1 MNHSEGNS
9 PIKRRHLAVL
19 QRRHDFLLA
28 CEATDTANSYE
39 RAERAALYAALGE
52 LKALLALRDRD
63 DTGIAL

>member
-1 MNHSEGNS
+1 MNHSEGRSRLKN
-9 PIKRRHLAVL
+9 RHLAIL

-52 LKALLALRDRD
+52 LKALLALRGRD
-63 DTGIAL
+63 DTEIAL